1 MGFFDNI
8 LSGTAL
14 LYWSMAIVGSLV
26 FFVQLLMTLFIGQGG
41 DDGQYEGYGHPDHAD
56 GGFAMFKL
64 FSFRTIIAF
73 ITFFGWGGVIC
84 GDRGLLGFTI
94 AFLCGLLMMVSTAA
108 LMYLLMKMQHSG
120 NINHSDYVG
129 CTGIVYLSIPPDRQD
144 GGKVTV
150 TVRNCTRE
158 LAAVAD
164 EELKAGTSIKVE
176 AMVGEQKFLVKK
188 I

>member
-1 MGFFDNI
+1 
-8 LSGTAL
+8 
-14 LYWSMAIVGSLV
+14 MAVVGSFIFLG
-26 FFVQLLMTLFIGQGG
+26 QLLMTRFGHGG
-41 DDGQYEGYGHPDHAD
+41 DDDGHFEGYGHPDHAD

-84 GDRGLLGFTI
+84 GDKGFAGFMV
-94 AFLCGLLMMVSTAA
+94 AFLCGVLMMVSTAA
-108 LMYLLMKMQHSG
+108 LMYLLMKMQQSG

-129 CTGIVYLSIPPDRQD
+129 CSGTVYLSIPAGRKD

-158 LAAVAD
+158 IAVVAD
-164 EELKAGTSIKVE
+164 EEIKTGTSVKVE
-176 AMVGEQKFLVKK
+176 EMIGEQKFLVKK